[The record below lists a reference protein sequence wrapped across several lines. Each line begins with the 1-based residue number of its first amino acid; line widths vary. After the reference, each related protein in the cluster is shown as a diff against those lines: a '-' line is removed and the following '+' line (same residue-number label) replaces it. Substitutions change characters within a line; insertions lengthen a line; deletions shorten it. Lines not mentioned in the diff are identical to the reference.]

1 LRADERLHGGYKRA
15 WDEQQIQAENAHE
28 VEQSVEAGH
37 DFPGFDRRDMRL
49 RQADLRAEF
58 PLSPTPL
65 GPRILYL
72 SAQIGGQ
79 AFESQGLDMPWYI
92 IPHVYIL

>member
-1 LRADERLHGGYKRA
+1 LHGGHERA
-15 WDEQQIQAENAHE
+15 WDEQEIQAENAHE

-37 DFPGFDRRDMRL
+37 NFPGFDRRDMRL

-79 AFESQGLDMPWYI
+79 TFKSQGSDTSRHI
-92 IPHVYIL
+92 ISHVYIL